1 MKITVL
7 GTATLDIILDLKE
20 NFHLGSKIEILENF
34 FTLGGGALN
43 ASKTFQNLNLDYLTY
58 IRLGKNDLIGKT
70 ILDKIKKEKFKIKI
84 FFHEGNSQFSIVL
97 LLPNQERT
105 ILVYRGLSD
114 HFSLK
119 ELNQIQ
125 RSDFYYLTTANTKSS
140 IFKKFLIKIKNNAR
154 LIALNPS
161 KNFLKE
167 NNVFSVLKLTDI
179 LFLNHEEI
187 ITLLNKNDKPL
198 MLGKELYNKL
208 KIKIL
213 VLTLGDK
220 GSLTFY
226 EDKVF
231 IAGIFVPKKYVDT
244 TGAGDAFASAF
255 FGSLILNKDINE
267 KTLKQAIIFGS
278 ANASKNIEKF
288 GAQIGLLKKNE
299 FYSYLR
305 KKFDLKVL
313 TL

>member
-1 MKITVL
+1 
-7 GTATLDIILDLKE
+7 
-20 NFHLGSKIEILENF
+20 
-34 FTLGGGALN
+34 
-43 ASKTFQNLNLDYLTY
+43 
-58 IRLGKNDLIGKT
+58 
-70 ILDKIKKEKFKIKI
+70 
-84 FFHEGNSQFSIVL
+84 
-97 LLPNQERT
+97 
-105 ILVYRGLSD
+105 
-114 HFSLK
+114 
-119 ELNQIQ
+119 
-125 RSDFYYLTTANTKSS
+125 
-140 IFKKFLIKIKNNAR
+140 

-167 NNVFSVLKLTDI
+167 NNIFSVLKLTDI
-179 LFLNHEEI
+179 LFLNYEEI

-198 MLGKELYNKL
+198 ILGKELYKKL

-288 GAQIGLLKKNE
+288 GAQIGLLKKNA